1 MSFIAKFLLIL
12 SGLFLLSAIVLLAFY
27 GASGQYVD
35 ENGWLVEEF
44 WALGL
49 GTFSLLFAAV
59 FGLVSVLKIAVE
71 RRRMRLRQ

>member
-27 GASGQYVD
+27 EVSGQYVD
-35 ENGWLVEEF
+35 ENGRLVEEF

-49 GTFSLLFAAV
+49 GTFSLLYAAV

>member
-12 SGLFLLSAIVLLAFY
+12 SGLFLLSAIALLAFY
-27 GASGQYVD
+27 EASGQYVD
-35 ENGWLVEEF
+35 ENGRLVEEF

-59 FGLVSVLKIAVE
+59 FGLVSVLKISVE

>member
-12 SGLFLLSAIVLLAFY
+12 SGLFLLSAIALLAFY
-27 GASGQYVD
+27 EASGQYVD
-35 ENGWLVEEF
+35 ENGRLVEEF

-59 FGLVSVLKIAVE
+59 FGLVFVLKIAVE